1 MRPEDMMDAIS
12 RIHDDNIEE
21 FAQVRPARFQVP
33 WGMLATVAVFCI
45 VIASAVWLRGAGI
58 LPGGTTTEPEP
69 TFSHPCTTLPL
80 PTEPATTLPA
90 SGEKEPPFRPDGK
103 RIRDEEY
110 DRLAAL
116 LESDD
121 GILNNIAE
129 TGLFYTPPVSL
140 NLLRH
145 CYRPATQFSPEE
157 VEFLTEA
164 GLAQYLD
171 GFIRRAPAQE
181 VRQLYAEYFHISLD
195 EMPESQDP
203 LIKYWEQTDC
213 YYLAEAPMGGD
224 YRAYRAYRQDNG
236 LIHLYYNEVQ
246 QADQLPRYLM
256 ILQPTD
262 TGYRIL
268 ANCYRSEIER
278 ANASV
283 VQTLVPRMDPQL
295 PAGEGAVYDR
305 WTFEGGWSSEGT
317 AYTFSLRVP
326 ALQPDSEGAVQIN
339 EEIRERVNSTIE
351 SFQSGCMDGRIPG
364 YASVDY
370 DTWMIG
376 HIRVVQL
383 IKVSYSGNQ
392 QTYTY
397 YLDTVTG
404 ERLENAGFAGM
415 SHLEWLYRSCA
426 MLKTHIGEDHRDGC
440 GLFVSTE
447 PDENG
452 RLILSHNCHGINA
465 PPPLK
470 VAFDPN
476 AGGQVDL
483 GQMYHWIFNVIAD
496 AAFAQQQS
504 HHLQVIFAENA
515 PQFLLYLSR
524 EVKECAQVIGM
535 QLLYERDQE
544 EIQAHI
550 ALCETLRDNATDP
563 AIVQTAQLLI
573 DAVDDPGA
581 GSIWATCRAR
591 FQSITD
597 LDSALKLSKVLHHC
611 CFADPRQ
618 FISYMYMLDED
629 YYVSCWLAILSE
641 TIPDQPGQLAQVAAE
656 VLATPGIADYE
667 RAAAET
673 LLQILDKTDTQ

>member
-33 WGMLATVAVFCI
+33 WGMLATVAAFCI

-116 LESDD
+116 LESED

-283 VQTLVPRMDPQL
+283 IQTLVPRMDPQL
-295 PAGEGAVYDR
+295 PAGEGVVYDR

-317 AYTFSLRVP
+317 AYTFRLRVP

-339 EEIRERVNSTIE
+339 EEIRERINSDIE
-351 SFQSGCMDGRIPG
+351 TLQSSCMKGQKPG
-364 YASVDY
+364 FASMDY

-376 HIRVVQL
+376 HIRVVRL
-383 IKVSYSGNQ
+383 IEVSHYGNQ
-392 QTYTY
+392 QAYTY

-404 ERLENAGFAGM
+404 ERLENADFAGM

-426 MLKTHIGEDHRDGC
+426 MLKTHLGEDHRDGC
-440 GLFVSTE
+440 GLFVSTK
-447 PDENG
+447 PNENG
-452 RLILSHNCHGINA
+452 QLFLSHNCLAANA

-476 AGGQVDL
+476 AGGSAEPAD
-483 GQMYHWIFNVIAD
+483 MYHWLFNVQTD
-496 AAFAQQQS
+496 AAFSTQWS
-504 HHLQVIFAENA
+504 IHLAKIFFENPA
-515 PQFLLYLSR
+515 AFVRAL
-524 EVKECAQVIGM
+524 VKEDAETVGNVADHVWFEMPYEDIPRYVE
-535 QLLYERDQE
+535 LLT
-544 EIQAHI
+544 EIR
-550 ALCETLRDNATDP
+550 ALTSNTKEAE
-563 AIVQTAQLLI
+563 TAQ
-573 DAVDDPGA
+573 
-581 GSIWATCRAR
+581 TM
-591 FQSITD
+591 
-597 LDSALKLSKVLHHC
+597 LDSAAGSTTLHLDDILRYHGAFSLVTDRESALEHRNVLYYLC
-611 CFADPRQ
+611 MENPANF
-618 FISYMYMLDED
+618 FSYMTLQDER
-629 YYVSCWLAILSE
+629 YYAFYWQAVLSRLPE
-641 TIPDQPGQLAQVAAE
+641 GKYAE
-656 VLATPGIADYE
+656 VYDAAMQVITSPYYFSKKVWSALLLLSTPHN
-667 RAAAET
+667 
-673 LLQILDKTDTQ
+673 